1 MSGFFDYVKNNTD
14 QIGDLL
20 LEHLQLTVFA
30 VVIAVVLGIP
40 IGILITRYQKFAK
53 PVLALT
59 SVVQAVPSL
68 ALLGFLIPFI
78 GIGSTPAIIMVVLY

>member
-1 MSGFFDYVKNNTD
+1 MNGFFDYVKNNTD

-40 IGILITRYQKFAK
+40 IGILITSDHHGRALFTLADRQKYVHRSIEYSGRYA
-53 PVLALT
+53 
-59 SVVQAVPSL
+59 
-68 ALLGFLIPFI
+68 
-78 GIGSTPAIIMVVLY
+78 